1 MSAGYTIKRKSNY
14 DGFKALDRIL
24 EGVDTGRLN
33 PAANKKNRDPVHD
46 IYCPLCHYR
55 KKSRVFVRSELL
67 GTRMPEMP
75 FRVKAALAEPFSM
88 NPRLAPTPWEH
99 VPKGLIVCAEC
110 AAPLQRSAS
119 DEALTQ
125 WTEDALCR

>member
-1 MSAGYTIKRKSNY
+1 MSYTIKRKSNY

-24 EGVDTGRLN
+24 ENVETGKFKT
-33 PAANKKNRDPVHD
+33 PEKKNRDPVRD

-67 GTRMPEMP
+67 GTRMPELP
-75 FRVKAALAEPFSM
+75 FRVKEAPPEPFSM
-88 NPRLAPTPWEH
+88 NPKLAPTPWQA

-110 AAPLQRSAS
+110 AAPLQRAASA
-119 DEALTQ
+119 EAFMQ
-125 WTEDALCR
+125 WTEDSLAR